1 MLGDILI
8 GTVEPTG
15 VEHVAVAMYWVV
27 DVGKITEARERRN
40 PSNTIEFKVNRI
52 GQWRIQTFGYRWP
65 HPFADPDI
73 RLPRPGGSRHSATRG
88 HIIWRI
94 QVFGYWRPHHLA
106 EPDIR
111 LTGATSFDGS
121 RHSAGGF
128 NIFPSIPCLYLRW
141 RRG

>member
-1 MLGDILI
+1 MRGDILV

-65 HPFADPDI
+65 HPLTGPDI
-73 RLPRPGGSRHSATRG
+73 QLLGATSFGGSRHSATGG

-94 QVFGYWRPHHLA
+94 QIFGYRGPHHLA
-106 EPDIR
+106 DPDIWLPGPHHLADPDIR
-111 LTGATSFDGS
+111 
-121 RHSAGGF
+121 RPRPGGCRY
-128 NIFPSIPCLYLRW
+128 SD
-141 RRG
+141 